1 MYVEES
7 KAIGKIVKKLADHI
21 AGRKHTVDRGDPR
34 NFDFPSF
41 QLMMTSYEESKQSAP
56 LADYL
61 QSAIAKKLP
70 ARLLVAEGDSGI
82 HRFV

>member
-7 KAIGKIVKKLADHI
+7 KAIGKIVKKLADHVV
-21 AGRKHTVDRGDPR
+21 GRKHTVDRGDPR
-34 NFDFPSF
+34 NVDFPSF
-41 QLMMTSYEESKQSAP
+41 PLMTSYEESKQSAP

-61 QSAIAKKLP
+61 QSVIAKKLP